1 MSLLA
6 SIMSA
11 ATLLGGP
18 VEVYSYGTMYL
29 YWSELFSSL
38 DFNENYY
45 I

>member
-11 ATLLGGP
+11 ATLLDGS
-18 VEVYSYGTMYL
+18 VEIYAYGTMYL
-29 YWSELFSSL
+29 YWNMVVLFS
-38 DFNENYY
+38 